1 LPQTPLRELTAP
13 PKSLAG
19 FKGPTSKK
27 MGEKGTEG
35 RRKEGKEKGRDRK
48 REKGVEVR
56 VWEGSVVE
64 SRKS

>member
-1 LPQTPLRELTAP
+1 
-13 PKSLAG
+13 
-19 FKGPTSKK
+19 
-27 MGEKGTEG
+27 MGEKGTKG

-64 SRKS
+64 SRKSLK